1 MWLGMAFYAEAQTV
15 HLPYFCGFET
25 DAEREGWVIDN
36 GTNVNQWVMDEATA
50 MRGTHSL
57 YISPDEGETASLFSS
72 PGLSVVHK
80 EFELPNGEYELAF
93 DWKLQGGGNDV
104 LLVAWVDNP
113 NDPGVSL
120 SANMTGDFPKVITST
135 YEKKR
140 LSGSTSWQHVVIP
153 LGRVRS
159 GWGRLVFMFSKKNT
173 PITLFSPRG
182 GTTIAYPACRN
193 KAGSEFFRGY

>member
-1 MWLGMAFYAEAQTV
+1 MALGGLHTAGAQSV

-25 DAEREGWVIDN
+25 AAEQDGWVIDN
-36 GTNVNQWVMDEATA
+36 GTNANQWVMGEATA

-57 YISPDEGETASLFSS
+57 YISPDEGETAGLSPS
-72 PGLSVVHK
+72 PGLSVAHK

-120 SANMTGDFPKVITST
+120 SANMTG
-135 YEKKR
+135 EA
-140 LSGSTSWQHVVIP
+140 STSCV
-153 LGRVRS
+153 
-159 GWGRLVFMFSKKNT
+159 
-173 PITLFSPRG
+173 
-182 GTTIAYPACRN
+182 
-193 KAGSEFFRGY
+193 